1 MYKCK
6 YFGIKELVSKIVYD
20 YFTPRYGEAFIW
32 AFFDDDDKKD
42 LDTIRETWGKPIII
56 NNWAVGGSLSQ
67 CGLRC
72 NLDPLVKTKNTPYCG
87 GHNLAKG
94 FDLHDK
100 GGDNAGLWKHI
111 RNLIVNK
118 KLRKIRRLENIKS
131 TPTWV
136 HGDSIGSPAD
146 GLCIFNA

>member
-56 NNWAVGGSLSQ
+56 NNWAIGGSLSQ